1 MPKKELVLETFSK
14 ISNVYDY
21 MNDFMT
27 LGMHRD
33 WKNLLIKE
41 VFKFYKDSDILDIG
55 SGTGDLVFLIKKDF
69 PSAKV
74 VALDINDS
82 MLKKLKR
89 KLEKNNIKDVEIVK
103 SFAEDMP
110 FGNET
115 FGAVVSSYTIR
126 NLEDIERSFKE
137 IYRVIK
143 KPGVFGFLELS
154 EPKIFKKLFWL
165 YLDKILPFFGGKLG
179 CKEEYEYLGRS
190 LRAFLSPE
198 DIVSLL
204 KSVGFSR
211 VYIARVCAGVS
222 TIYIAIKS

>member
-41 VFKFYKDSDILDIG
+41 TFKFYKGSDVLDIG
-55 SGTGDLVFLIKKDF
+55 SGTGDLVFLVKKRYPDVR
-69 PSAKV
+69 V
-74 VALDINDS
+74 VALDINDN
-82 MLKKLKR
+82 MIKKLR
-89 KLEKNNIKDVEIVK
+89 QRIERNNIKNVEIVK

-110 FGNET
+110 FENES
-115 FGAVVSSYTIR
+115 FGAIISSYTVR

-137 IYRVIK
+137 IYRITK

-154 EPKIFKKLFWL
+154 EPKIFKNLFWF
-165 YLDKILPFFGGKLG
+165 YLDKILPFFGEKIG
-179 CKEEYEYLGRS
+179 CREEYEYLGQS

-198 DIVSLL
+198 KITLLL
-204 KSVGFSR
+204 KRVGFKK
-211 VYIARVCAGVS
+211 VYIAHVCAGVS
-222 TIYIAIKS
+222 TIYIAVK